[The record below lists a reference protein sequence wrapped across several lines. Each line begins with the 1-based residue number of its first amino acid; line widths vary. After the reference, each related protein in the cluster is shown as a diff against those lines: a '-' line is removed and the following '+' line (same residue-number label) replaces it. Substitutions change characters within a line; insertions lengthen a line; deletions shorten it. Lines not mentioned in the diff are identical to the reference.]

1 MVNTVKPLPE
11 LQDLERVVDGERIRQ
26 IFGISVWKSG
36 IAVTFWT
43 VEISVSY
50 SEGMDTVPAETVK
63 TWKHL
68 RISVP
73 LVADRTFNRNTG
85 DLHFRSLT
93 WATPLLYECTVGARS
108 P

>member
-11 LQDLERVVDGERIRQ
+11 LQDLERVVDGERIWQ

-43 VEISVSY
+43 VEISVPY
-50 SEGMDTVPAETVK
+50 SERIDAVSAETVK

-73 LVADRTFNRNTG
+73 LVADRTFNSNTG
-85 DLHFRSLT
+85 DLH
-93 WATPLLYECTVGARS
+93 
-108 P
+108 